1 MNEVTQEALFDRQLI
16 IDDYLQ
22 HRSPLLQRLSIAGLF
37 EVDSPVN
44 ALNLPVEKA
53 FAEKLGCAQYC
64 AEPISSYREG
74 VLGQLQKIENST
86 QGQAAMQGEESG
98 LRSAAES
105 VENLQLTIKAAL
117 INGDL
122 VLG

>member
-1 MNEVTQEALFDRQLI
+1 MNETTQEALFDRQLI
-16 IDDYLQ
+16 IDGYL
-22 HRSPLLQRLSIAGLF
+22 HDRSPLLQRLSLAGLF
-37 EVDSPVN
+37 EVNASVN

-64 AEPISSYREG
+64 AEPIESYREG
-74 VLGQLQKIENST
+74 MLGLLEKIENSA
-86 QGQAAMQGEESG
+86 QGQAGMQGDEGG

-105 VENLQLTIKAAL
+105 VENLQLTIKVAL

>member
-1 MNEVTQEALFDRQLI
+1 MNEATQEALFDRQLI
-16 IDDYLQ
+16 IDDYL
-22 HRSPLLQRLSIAGLF
+22 HDRSPLLQRLSRAGLF

-44 ALNLPVEKA
+44 ALNLPVERA
-53 FAEKLGCAQYC
+53 FAEKLGCAQFC

-74 VLGQLQKIENST
+74 MLGQLQKIENST
-86 QGQAAMQGEESG
+86 QGQAALQGDESG
-98 LRSAAES
+98 LRFAADS

-122 VLG
+122 ALG